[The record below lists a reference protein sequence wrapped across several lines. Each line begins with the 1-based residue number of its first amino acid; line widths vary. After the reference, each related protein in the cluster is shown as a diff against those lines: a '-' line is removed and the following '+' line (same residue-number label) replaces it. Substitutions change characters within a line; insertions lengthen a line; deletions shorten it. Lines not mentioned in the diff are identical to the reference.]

1 MRIAIPTD
9 SGQVSAHFGHCE
21 EFTVYYIDE
30 SQKKVIAKEIIKNPG
45 HEPGFLPVFLAK
57 QNVNCIIAGG
67 MGSRAKQLFD
77 QKNIQ
82 TITGASGIVDEV
94 IQEYLAGN
102 IVSKGNYCDH

>member
-1 MRIAIPTD
+1 MKIAIPTD
-9 SGQVSAHFGHCE
+9 KGQVSAHFGHCE
-21 EFTVYYIDE
+21 HFTIYDVDE
-30 SQKKVIAKEIIKNPG
+30 SQEKVIAKDVIDNPG

-57 QNVNCIIAGG
+57 HNVNCIIAGG

-77 QKNIQ
+77 QNNIQ

-94 IQEYLAGN
+94 IQEYLSGN

>member
-9 SGQVSAHFGHCE
+9 RGQVSAHFGHCE
-21 EFTVYYIDE
+21 EFTIYDVDANN
-30 SQKKVIAKEIIKNPG
+30 KVNSKEVIENPG

-57 QNVNCIIAGG
+57 QNINCIIAGG

-77 QKNIQ
+77 QNNIQ

-94 IQEYLAGN
+94 VQGYLAGN
-102 IVSKGNYCDH
+102 LVSNDNFCDH

>member
-1 MRIAIPTD
+1 MKIAIPTD
-9 SGQVSAHFGHCE
+9 KGQVSAHFGHCE
-21 EFTVYYIDE
+21 HFTIYYVDE
-30 SQKKVIAKEIIKNPG
+30 SQKKVISKDVIDNPG

-57 QNVNCIIAGG
+57 HNVNCIIAGG

-77 QKNIQ
+77 QNNIQ